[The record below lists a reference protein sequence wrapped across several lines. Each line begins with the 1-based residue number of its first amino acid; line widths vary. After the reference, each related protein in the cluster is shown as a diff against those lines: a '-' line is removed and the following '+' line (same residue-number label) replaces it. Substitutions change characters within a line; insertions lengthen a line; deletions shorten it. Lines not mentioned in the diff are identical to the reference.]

1 MTDVYDEK
9 LWKDWK
15 PYLDIPGNLLLM
27 LNVDW
32 FKPFKHSPY
41 SVGIIYLVILN
52 LPGMTRFKPEN
63 IIIVGTIP
71 GSREPKL
78 TINTYLQP
86 RVDELIMFWEGID
99 VDKSRSVFGV
109 QS

>member
-1 MTDVYDEK
+1 MTDVYDGK

-41 SVGIIYLVILN
+41 SVGVIYLVILN
-52 LPGMTRFKPEN
+52 LPRMMRFKPEN

-71 GSREPKL
+71 GPHEPKL
-78 TINTYLQP
+78 MINTYLQ
-86 RVDELIMFWEGID
+86 LIIQDLNESNGHLEI
-99 VDKSRSVFGV
+99 
-109 QS
+109 